1 MPNYNPVANSALT
14 TLIILQV
21 IMLAALFA
29 AVAPHPPAIIA
40 PFAMA
45 PFLAASLCVAAAA
58 MILGPLNGPYGRGFS
73 LLAAVMA
80 MVSYGPQKY
89 FDPAFAQIWPAVVA
103 GQVAV
108 AILALHCLRPNPKAV
123 S

>member
-1 MPNYNPVANSALT
+1 MSNYNPVANSALT

-73 LLAAVMA
+73 LLAAVMRWYHTGHKNTLTQHLRK
-80 MVSYGPQKY
+80 SGPLWWQDKLLSQSLLCI
-89 FDPAFAQIWPAVVA
+89 ACVQAQ
-103 GQVAV
+103 
-108 AILALHCLRPNPKAV
+108 RP
-123 S
+123 